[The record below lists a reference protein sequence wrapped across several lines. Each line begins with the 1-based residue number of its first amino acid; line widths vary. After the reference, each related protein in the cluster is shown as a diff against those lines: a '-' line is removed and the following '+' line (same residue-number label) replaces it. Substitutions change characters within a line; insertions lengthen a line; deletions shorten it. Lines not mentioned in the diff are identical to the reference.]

1 MRHGRNVLLALFA
14 VIACGPLVALAL
26 VAIQQLLE
34 PGTRAQLL
42 AAGPSSRQVLL
53 LLRSAAFAFS
63 VAAGAAVLG
72 VVAASALWQWSRG
85 VWRQLRWWFLLLL
98 FIPPYLQAQ
107 AWLSALAMTS
117 AALGGAPGVAS
128 ASGGL
133 AAWWAEVLLY
143 APMTAGLALL
153 GLCAVEPRLLEAAR
167 LGRSDLST
175 LALVAIP
182 LAWPQIAAAGGLV
195 LLFSLTDYGV
205 PSLLQVSSYPLEIF
219 AYFSGGGPSG
229 GALLLSLPLLA
240 LAVPVLAVVSGG
252 IRTAAHRP
260 PGAQRPLQTAFSWPW
275 WVQLA
280 QRVALLLL
288 AMQLLVPMLVLLRQ
302 AGGAVSILR
311 AAALAR
317 TEIVTT
323 AEIALAAGL
332 LCLPL
337 GYALAQQL
345 SREDARGRWWWYAAL
360 LPAAIPAPLL
370 GIGLIAVWNRPW
382 ADAALDSLLLPVLVA
397 LARFAP
403 LAALFILAQLKRID
417 PLLIDAGRV
426 FGHSELRTWLG
437 VHLPLLAPGL
447 VAAGL
452 LVAAL
457 SAGELGGT
465 LIVAPPGRATLA
477 MRIYNYLHYGA
488 SENVAGLC
496 LLLAGAALLAAAA
509 AFAALS
515 LGARASTGQPR
526 GQA

>member
-1 MRHGRNVLLALFA
+1 MRHVRNVLLAVFA
-14 VIACGPLVALAL
+14 VVAFGPLIALAF
-26 VAIQQLLE
+26 AAFQQLLD
-34 PGTRAQLL
+34 PQTREQLL
-42 AAGPSSRQVLL
+42 AAGPSLRQVLL
-53 LLRSAAFAFS
+53 LLHSAAFALS
-63 VAAGAAVLG
+63 VAAGATMLG

-85 VWRQLRWWFLLLL
+85 AWRHLRWWFLLLL

-117 AALGGAPGVAS
+117 AALGRAAGVAG

-133 AAWWAEVLLY
+133 AAWWAEVMLY
-143 APMTAGLALL
+143 TPMTVGLALL

-167 LGRSDLST
+167 LGRSDLRALT
-175 LALVAIP
+175 LVAVP

-195 LLFSLTDYGV
+195 FLFSLTDYGV

-229 GALLLSLPLLA
+229 GALLLSLPLLT
-240 LAVPVLAVVSGG
+240 LAVPMLAVVSGG
-252 IRTAAHRP
+252 IRAAAHKP
-260 PGAQRPLQTAFSWPW
+260 PGAQRPLQTAFGWPW
-275 WVQLA
+275 WVQLV
-280 QRVALLLL
+280 QHVALLLL
-288 AMQLLVPMLVLLRQ
+288 AMQLLVPLLVLLRQ
-302 AGGAVSILR
+302 AGSTSAIVR
-311 AAALAR
+311 ATSLAR
-317 TEIVTT
+317 SEIATT
-323 AEIALAAGL
+323 AAIALAAGL

-337 GYALAQQL
+337 AYVLAQQL
-345 SREDARGRWWWYAAL
+345 NRVDAHGRWWWYATL

-370 GIGLIAVWNRPW
+370 GIGLIAVWNHPW
-382 ADAALDSLLLPVLVA
+382 ADMALNSLLLPVLVA

-403 LAALFILAQLKRID
+403 LAALFMVAQLKRID

-426 FGHSELRTWLG
+426 FGHSELRTWLS

-447 VAAGL
+447 IAGGL

-496 LLLAGAALLAAAA
+496 LLLAGTALLAAAA
-509 AFAALS
+509 AFTALS
-515 LGARASTGQPR
+515 LRTSASAGQPR